1 MKVQWTRPA
10 GWKHQTTP
18 QAVAAAIPKDDA
30 VLQLQ
35 TAGKMSPDEAAQ
47 KLFSQQGI
55 KAGPPVNGKRAM
67 VARALQAQSQHGGS
81 GGFMSSTSYQGKTY
95 MMAGCTR
102 RGASTTAP
110 NTFRARLG

>member
-35 TAGKMSPDEAAQ
+35 TAGKISPDEAAQ

-55 KAGPPVNGKRAM
+55 KAGPPVNVKGSK
-67 VARALQAQSQHGGS
+67 VARAFQAQSQQGVIEGVIS
-81 GGFMSSTSYQGKTY
+81 FTSYQGNTY
-95 MMAGCTR
+95 MMAGYTPQV
-102 RGASTTAP
+102 G
-110 NTFRARLG
+110 L